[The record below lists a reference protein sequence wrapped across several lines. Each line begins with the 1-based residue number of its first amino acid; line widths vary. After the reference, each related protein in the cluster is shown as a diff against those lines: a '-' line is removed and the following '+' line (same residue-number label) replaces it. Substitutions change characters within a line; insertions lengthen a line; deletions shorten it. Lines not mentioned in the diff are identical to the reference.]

1 MDNVVSALNENLQLV
16 YRKAIDADQAIDE
29 LQSSGKGKFKAIFG
43 DDTIF
48 TSRSKRFRE
57 YVEEVAGD
65 VVALQTLDASADEG
79 AGEQAQ
85 QQKLAIIVKKLQL
98 LLSTLEQFK
107 QSLNT

>member
-1 MDNVVSALNENLQLV
+1 MNNVVTALNENLQLV
-16 YRKAIDADQAIDE
+16 YRKAIDADQALDK

-48 TSRSKRFRE
+48 INRSKRFRE

-65 VVALQTLDASADEG
+65 VALLQKDDADSS
-79 AGEQAQ
+79 EQAQ
-85 QQKLAIIVKKLQL
+85 QEKLTIIVKKLQL

-107 QSLNT
+107 QSLSDPS

>member
-1 MDNVVSALNENLQLV
+1 MNNVVTALNENLQLV
-16 YRKAIDADQAIDE
+16 YRKAIDADQALDK

-65 VVALQTLDASADEG
+65 VALLQKDDVASS
-79 AGEQAQ
+79 EQVQ
-85 QQKLAIIVKKLQL
+85 QEKLTVIVKKLQL

-107 QSLNT
+107 QSLGN